1 MIVLNNGLP
10 FDVKVPTKET
20 QKAISELEEKK
31 GKTYSSVDELFKDT
45 WIHKC

>member
-20 QKAISELEEKK
+20 QKALSELEDKK
-31 GKTYSSVDELFKDT
+31 GKSYTNVDDLFNELDS
-45 WIHKC
+45 